1 MAVLIRNPRMPWADR
16 GYRQLY
22 RGGADGRDRDER
34 SPSTLLSATHL
45 TLGRGEHRGKAPAP
59 GANRDPIESAAQ
71 LGGEFRERAHR
82 QQKKRRDRGVRVGRF
97 GSRHSGSSFAK

>member
-1 MAVLIRNPRMPWADR
+1 MAVPYPKPLDALGADW

-22 RGGADGRDRDER
+22 RGGTDGRGGDER

-45 TLGRGEHRGKAPAP
+45 VLGCGEHRSKALSL
-59 GANRDPIESAAQ
+59 GASWDAIKPTAQ

-82 QQKKRRDRGVRVGRF
+82 QQQKCR
-97 GSRHSGSSFAK
+97 SAMIA